1 MSGPSGSALC
11 TADRGQMATMCLSE
25 FFVSDGAVSETN
37 PEWIARGV
45 FAADALTGAS
55 ITGPSP
61 HRRLRMQSLQNRNP
75 SVIQWYGQKQL

>member
-1 MSGPSGSALC
+1 MLPLAVLFVPLTAARWPLC
-11 TADRGQMATMCLSE
+11 VCLS
-25 FFVSDGAVSETN
+25 FFVSDGAVSETK

-61 HRRLRMQSLQNRNP
+61 YRRLRMQSLQNRNP